1 MHGQVHKH
9 KIEPCDICGDVG
21 FDDFIVTCSKCK
33 VTREHVY
40 CMRINLMKIP
50 DFWLCEKCEPNSG
63 DNNVRKGVD
72 EVIKLP
78 LQEKENVRFA
88 ATISLQTV
96 SVVNFKL
103 QKRFLTTKGVQGEDL
118 AWTN

>member
-1 MHGQVHKH
+1 
-9 KIEPCDICGDVG
+9 
-21 FDDFIVTCSKCK
+21 
-33 VTREHVY
+33 
-40 CMRINLMKIP
+40 MKIP

-63 DNNVRKGVD
+63 DNNVRKGVN

-103 QKRFLTTKGVQGEDL
+103 QKRFLTTKGTFYSSDYLFFIFPFFNWRNYQLCVTGWIKRNSSSIL
-118 AWTN
+118 FKLLYYHLI